1 MNRTLFRD
9 YGISRGSVNLDVNW
23 ASAQIVKKFDNYE
36 RKDLMASLIAQTK
49 SVYLEALESNQL
61 SGAIRRLNS
70 MHRII
75 IEAAE
80 KKIINL
86 IMNTISFRMSR
97 RSWT

>member
-1 MNRTLFRD
+1 VNRTLFRD

-86 IMNTISFRMSR
+86 IMETISFRMSR

>member
-86 IMNTISFRMSR
+86 IMETISFRMSR